1 MPRGWSE
8 GEGTGGMGGT
18 AAAGEWVARSRLRVG
33 RNRRAWAEDWH
44 HYQDRMDR
52 FLAASATDRETQ

>member
-1 MPRGWSE
+1 
-8 GEGTGGMGGT
+8 MGGT

-33 RNRRAWAEDWH
+33 RGRRAWAEDWH